1 MTRFA
6 STPVRIAFDDVGTAD
21 PGLFFCQAGAP
32 TGQCFEDL
40 VAESGRQRRVLALD
54 WRAHG
59 GQRRSARTLEREL
72 QEDALPVIEARGVR
86 RVVPVALP
94 TRVGWP
100 SNFGAGWARRSP
112 SLC

>member
-1 MTRFA
+1 MT
-6 STPVRIAFDDVGTAD
+6 TPGRRSPAFS
-21 PGLFFCQAGAP
+21 FCQAGAP

-72 QEDALPVIEARGVR
+72 PQDALPVIEARGVR